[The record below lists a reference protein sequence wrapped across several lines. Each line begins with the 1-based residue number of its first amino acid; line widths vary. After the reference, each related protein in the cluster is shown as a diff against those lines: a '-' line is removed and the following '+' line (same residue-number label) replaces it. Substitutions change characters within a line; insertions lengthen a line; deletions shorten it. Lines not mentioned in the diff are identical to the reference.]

1 MTPFH
6 LIQTDDWLVTLPL
19 SRRGKMEREI
29 EVVPG
34 KELQV
39 TTSKNKWLSC
49 QSYVTPGQRNVVVKG
64 ELVGLR
70 LGPERLRAIAASAS
84 VRSFAAV
91 TKERIRAY

>member
-1 MTPFH
+1 
-6 LIQTDDWLVTLPL
+6 
-19 SRRGKMEREI
+19 MEREI